1 MGLAAGT
8 LVAPEDLTN
17 RSLTWPEVEAL
28 RAFNSSLIDTGLSL
42 GTRRRLGHAGAAHY
56 LKQFPADPAA
66 AKVDV
71 PAWARPIVEGI
82 AEEIVDGL
90 RSSPVRIVGDL
101 SLLTPKAR
109 EGHDPVMP
117 EPPQI
122 TGEITARIATGA
134 LAASGVLSW
143 DTLAVGRTELAAAR
157 CRPLPATRDLE
168 RVLAGR
174 ARASVRRRWRKATS
188 VVRRSS

>member
-1 MGLAAGT
+1 M
-8 LVAPEDLTN
+8 
-17 RSLTWPEVEAL
+17 
-28 RAFNSSLIDTGLSL
+28 
-42 GTRRRLGHAGAAHY
+42 
-56 LKQFPADPAA
+56 
-66 AKVDV
+66 

-143 DTLAVGRTELAAAR
+143 DTLAVGATELPPLLPAAASDP
-157 CRPLPATRDLE
+157 RPRAG
-168 RVLAGR
+168 AGR
-174 ARASVRRRWRKATS
+174 PRPGIRAPPLAQGHLRRTPQQLI
-188 VVRRSS
+188 RRADRAPGRRAIP

>member
-1 MGLAAGT
+1 M
-8 LVAPEDLTN
+8 
-17 RSLTWPEVEAL
+17 
-28 RAFNSSLIDTGLSL
+28 
-42 GTRRRLGHAGAAHY
+42 
-56 LKQFPADPAA
+56 KQFPADPDAV
-66 AKVDV
+66 KVDV
-71 PAWARPIVEGI
+71 PGWARPIVEGI

-90 RSSPVRIVGDL
+90 RRSPVRIVGDL

-122 TGEITARIATGA
+122 TGDITARIATGA

-143 DTLAVGRTELAAAR
+143 DTLAVGRTELPPLLPAAA
-157 CRPLPATRDLE
+157 ATRDLE

-174 ARASVRRRWRKATS
+174 ARASLRRRWRAATS